1 MPPHWDYNNPPENAQ
16 ASSIGAL
23 ANYVLG
29 DKFNDVNT
37 NLTRVYNLYNYLL
50 EHHGESPASLARQIT
65 QDGAPIFTEDEMKD
79 ILSVI
84 HRQLGSDY
92 GREYV
97 GMRGGGGKTAAA
109 APGKAPVANAAG
121 ANKPPV
127 SPLEDDPSRNKFWD
141 RIIRK
146 MAHPITKRIPESW
159 NGLLW
164 YVFILYSLEQLD
176 VVGPFISTAMDAI
189 TLSLPIMAGIVQ
201 EGAINLFTLLPI
213 PYAGLLG
220 KILGYSFSMM
230 FIVLAIFI
238 NLGRKHFGSA
248 FKVSLEAL
256 PVIGTMA
263 TRAASQFETGAERYL
278 QNRKKMLKSVGKVS
292 PTAEAFGSYWTP
304 SDEIHDEPMP
314 SLNVP
319 AIKKD
324 VITYVAKS
332 SGLNAIDLT
341 PVPLPEPAAEAAPVE
356 APAEGNKQNAAAN
369 GNKAPSAAAE
379 EAAPNANGNKSAVA
393 AASNANG
400 VNQHKTKK
408 GGYRRWL
415 SKAHKAR
422 KTRKRN

>member
-1 MPPHWDYNNPPENAQ
+1 MPQHWDYNNPPENAQ
-16 ASSIGAL
+16 ATSIGAL

-37 NLTRVYNLYNYLL
+37 NLARVYNLYNYLL
-50 EHHGESPASLARQIT
+50 EHHGESAATLARQIT
-65 QDGAPIFTEDEMKD
+65 QDGKPIFTEAEMKS
-79 ILSVI
+79 ILEVI

-92 GREYV
+92 GQEYV
-97 GMRGGGGKTAAA
+97 GMRGGGGAAA
-109 APGKAPVANAAG
+109 SKAPVANAAST
-121 ANKPPV
+121 NKPPA

-146 MAHPITKRIPESW
+146 MAHPITKRIPPSW
-159 NGLLW
+159 NGVLW
-164 YVFILYSLEQLD
+164 YAFILYSLEQLD
-176 VVGPFISTAMDAI
+176 VVGPFISSAMDAI

-324 VITYVAKS
+324 IITYVAKS

-341 PVPLPEPAAEAAPVE
+341 PVPLPEQAAEGNAAA
-356 APAEGNKQNAAAN
+356 APAEGNKQNAANAN
-369 GNKAPSAAAE
+369 GNKVPPASASE
-379 EAAPNANGNKSAVA
+379 EPAPNANGNKSAA
-393 AASNANG
+393 AAAA
-400 VNQHKTKK
+400 NQHKTKK

-415 SKAHKAR
+415 SKGHKAR
-422 KTRKRN
+422 KTRRRN